1 MEFGYH
7 LEIKIKKLNFFLFNN
22 IKIIIMNE
30 IKDLSEIDII
40 TLEDFRKNA
49 NAINQSEKGVGNDS
63 DNVSESDLEKW
74 KYYDIVPKFNLKF
87 KDESKE
93 YGFRLLK
100 YFLKENGQPMLIIPG
115 YSDKSGQWTFGRI
128 NKFIQNGLFD
138 QKNISSVYIILFVGL
153 KEIITD
159 FIGQDNFYKSDL
171 PYKIS
176 KDIDKIIRSP
186 KLQLNN
192 LVLVGRSAGGSH
204 ALNIAENNYVSSLH
218 LACPGYNEIVI
229 ESFNKSNRK
238 IPISVYW
245 SINDRYINLK
255 DKDKGLEKLKELLN
269 QEINDYVYDYIDN
282 TNNGENHRIPPELIK
297 NL

>member
-1 MEFGYH
+1 MS
-7 LEIKIKKLNFFLFNN
+7 
-22 IKIIIMNE
+22 E
-30 IKDLSEIDII
+30 IKDLSEIDIT

-282 TNNGENHRIPPELIK
+282 MNNGENHRIPPELIK